1 MSTEQNKAIMRR
13 IPEEAFGQG
22 NLAVVDEVFA
32 PDYIPHVQRRVP
44 NGANGTAAVK
54 QFIGM
59 VRSAFP
65 DVRYTVE
72 DAIAEG
78 DKVVMRV
85 NISGT
90 HQGDFMGVPATGKE
104 VGWTE
109 MHIAR
114 MADGKLVEHW
124 FSSDQLALLQQLG
137 ALPARG

>member
-1 MSTEQNKAIMRR
+1 MSTAQNKTIMRR

-22 NLAVVDEVFA
+22 DLAVVDEVFA
-32 PDYIPHVQRRVP
+32 PDYVAHVRRAP
-44 NGANGTAAVK
+44 NGATGTSAVK